1 MKYRNAQIEVVS
13 NGFIV
18 TIGCQRVVAESAET
32 MLKRFKEYY
41 DNPEEAEKKL
51 FENSIVFSGCEP
63 VDPTPCVTEGR
74 GLRPPDVSV
83 GNQRS
88 VERIR

>member
-1 MKYRNAQIEVVS
+1 MKKYRDAKIEVVS

-41 DNPEEAEKKL
+41 DAGSRRKEA
-51 FENSIVFSGCEP
+51 
-63 VDPTPCVTEGR
+63 
-74 GLRPPDVSV
+74 V
-83 GNQRS
+83 G
-88 VERIR
+88 